1 MPSNS
6 ITNSISGKTIL
17 VVDDEPK
24 IVEVVCSYLEKSGY
38 MTLQAT
44 SGEDALAVI
53 RSTSPDL
60 IILDLMLGDV
70 SGEEICQMIRR
81 KSTVP
86 IIMLTAKADEESMLE
101 GLAMGADDYVHKPFS
116 PRQLVARVNA
126 VLRRSLQQ
134 PLASIM
140 TFEQGLKIDTVSH
153 TVKKDERLISLTP
166 SEYRL
171 LELLA
176 KYPGRC
182 FTRTELVEFAFGDNF
197 DGFDRAVDSHIKN
210 LRQKIENDSRNPIYI
225 QTVFGIGYRFGGESF

>member
-1 MPSNS
+1 MTSSNFS
-6 ITNSISGKTIL
+6 ESVSGKTIL

-38 MTLQAT
+38 KTLQAST
-44 SGEDALAVI
+44 GENAISII
-53 RSTSPDL
+53 RNSSPDL
-60 IILDLMLGDV
+60 VVLDLMLGDV
-70 SGEEICQMIRR
+70 SGEEICQFIRR
-81 KSTVP
+81 TSTVP
-86 IIMLTAKADEESMLE
+86 VIMLTAKADEDSMLE
-101 GLAMGADDYVHKPFS
+101 GLAMGADDYVLKPFS

-140 TFEQGLKIDTVSH
+140 AFEHGLKIDTVSH
-153 TVKKDERLISLTP
+153 VVKKDDRTISLTP
-166 SEYRL
+166 SEYKL

-182 FTRTELVEFAFGDNF
+182 FTRTELVEFAFGDDF

-210 LRQKIENDSRNPIYI
+210 LRQKIESDSRNPIYI
-225 QTVFGIGYRFGGESF
+225 QTVFGIGYRFGGELF